1 MGKQAIGVIGL
12 NQLLRTDTVLYLLVY
27 PQRPL
32 LKTKTIELMNYEK
45 LPAGNN
51 ASVAVISYSGYDIE
65 DAVIINQAA
74 LDRGFGRIIYR
85 RRYTTELE
93 MRSGNCM
100 DRLMEPTLIEDARK
114 GNRRKVIKKH
124 RALDKSGIA
133 RVGETVTSGSVYV
146 NKEIPNVPSGYLDER
161 VQNLKY
167 YPAPSVYK
175 NPNPSRI
182 EKVILSQNDE
192 VYLLIKTIFSQVRRP
207 ELGDKFSSRH
217 GQKGVFGLMVPEVDM
232 PFSETGW
239 RPDLIMNPHG
249 FPSRMTVGKL
259 IELIGSKSAA
269 LDGRFKYG
277 TAFGGDKVKDLGQI
291 LVRHGYSY
299 SGKDCLISGITG
311 EYLKCYVFSGPIYY
325 QRLKH
330 LVADKIHARA
340 IGKKTLLT
348 RQPLEGRA
356 KEGGLR
362 LGEMERDCLIA
373 YGTSNLLLV
382 AFAHPGTT
390 AAEQRRVHLRRLR
403 EVRQHRLAQR
413 EQLLSALQRLLRLQH
428 HDALPL
434 QAALPR
440 DDIHEHLSEDR
451 FNLISHSRI
460 HTHVED

>member
-12 NQLLRTDTVLYLLVY
+12 NQFWRTDTVLYLIVY

-32 LKTKTIELMNYEK
+32 VKTKTIELMNYEK

-51 ASVAVISYSGYDIE
+51 AMVAVMSYSGYDIE
-65 DAVIINQAA
+65 DAVIINQAS

-93 MRSGNCM
+93 MRYDNCM
-100 DRLMEPTLIEDARK
+100 DRLMEPTVIEDQRK
-114 GNRRKVIKKH
+114 NNRRKVIKKH
-124 RALDKSGIA
+124 HALDKSGIA
-133 RVGETVTSGSVYV
+133 RIGETMSNGDVYV
-146 NKEIPNVPSGYLDER
+146 NKEIPNVPSNYSPD
-161 VQNLKY
+161 QQTSLKF
-167 YPAPSVYK
+167 YPAPSVYH
-175 NPNPSRI
+175 NPNPSRV
-182 EKVILSQNDE
+182 ENVILSHNDD
-192 VYLLIKTIFSQVRRP
+192 VHLLIKTVFAQVRRP

-217 GQKGVFGLMVPEVDM
+217 GQKGVFGLMVPEIDM
-232 PFSETGW
+232 PFSENGW

-259 IELIGSKSAA
+259 IELIAGKSAA

-277 TAFGGDKVKDLGQI
+277 TAFGGDKVKDMADI
-291 LVRHGYSY
+291 LVRNGYSY
-299 SGKDCLISGITG
+299 SGRDCLISGITG
-311 EYLKCYVFSGPIYY
+311 EYLQCYVFSGPLYY

-340 IGKKTLLT
+340 IGKKTFLT

-382 AFAHPGTT
+382 G
-390 AAEQRRVHLRRLR
+390 
-403 EVRQHRLAQR
+403 
-413 EQLLSALQRLLRLQH
+413 
-428 HDALPL
+428 
-434 QAALPR
+434 
-440 DDIHEHLSEDR
+440 R
-451 FNLISHSRI
+451 F
-460 HTHVED
+460 

>member
-1 MGKQAIGVIGL
+1 V
-12 NQLLRTDTVLYLLVY
+12 
-27 PQRPL
+27 
-32 LKTKTIELMNYEK
+32 KTKTIELMNYER

-51 ASVAVISYSGYDIE
+51 ASVAVMSYSGYDIE

-74 LDRGFGRIIYR
+74 LDRGFGRIVYR

-93 MRSGNCM
+93 MRAGNCM
-100 DRLMEPTLIEDARK
+100 DRLMEPTVVEDARK
-114 GNRRKVIKKH
+114 NNRRKVIKKH
-124 RALDKSGIA
+124 RCLDKSGIS
-133 RVGETVTSGSVYV
+133 RVGETVSSGDVYV
-146 NKEIPNVPSGYLDER
+146 NKEIPNIPSTYTNIKPES
-161 VQNLKY
+161 VKY

-175 NPNPSRI
+175 NPNPSRV

-192 VYLLIKTIFSQVRRP
+192 VMLTIKTIFSQVRRP

-217 GQKGVFGLMVPEVDM
+217 GQKGVFGLMVSEVDM

-259 IELIGSKSAA
+259 IELLAGKTAA
-269 LDGRFKYG
+269 LDGRLKYG
-277 TAFGGDKVKDLGQI
+277 TAFGGDKVKDLAQI
-291 LVRHGYSY
+291 LVKNGFSY
-299 SGKDCLISGITG
+299 SGRDCLISGITG
-311 EYLKCYVFSGPIYY
+311 EYLKCYVFAGPIYY

-382 AFAHPGTT
+382 EFWSSRNVYYSVLMYILVEFVRN
-390 AAEQRRVHLRRLR
+390 AA
-403 EVRQHRLAQR
+403 
-413 EQLLSALQRLLRLQH
+413 
-428 HDALPL
+428 
-434 QAALPR
+434 
-440 DDIHEHLSEDR
+440 
-451 FNLISHSRI
+451 IS
-460 HTHVED
+460 